1 LNQSKL
7 NIIRVYVD
15 FKSTTIKK
23 TFLIFK
29 PFENTTAKNI
39 VLNSAH
45 RIIYILL
52 HIYNSTV
59 NICKYYI
66 NINIGLI
73 LFNTQGGI
81 KMVTHVTEKNFDK
94 EILQSTTPVI
104 IDFWAE
110 WCGPCRMMAPVF
122 EDLSK
127 EYEGKIKFVKINT
140 EEAPE
145 LAGAF
150 NIRGI
155 PSLSIVNGKEEV
167 NRIVGFAP
175 KEELKKQI
183 NETLAKIKKK

>member
-1 LNQSKL
+1 
-7 NIIRVYVD
+7 
-15 FKSTTIKK
+15 
-23 TFLIFK
+23 
-29 PFENTTAKNI
+29 
-39 VLNSAH
+39 
-45 RIIYILL
+45 
-52 HIYNSTV
+52 
-59 NICKYYI
+59 
-66 NINIGLI
+66 
-73 LFNTQGGI
+73 
-81 KMVTHVTEKNFDK
+81 MVTHVTEKNFDK